1 MVTNKTGWV
10 TQADCIEGF
19 EQLSESSKAY
29 SLSKMVWIDPKYEL
43 VRESNRKAGISY
55 IVDSKFRFYHPKDAW
70 KFEPVRDRAYCSYAD
85 FFETLTS
92 GQVWESGDVSVWM
105 ENKGREV

>member
-1 MVTNKTGWV
+1 MVTNETGWV

-19 EQLSESSKAY
+19 EQLSESSKAFR
-29 SLSKMVWIDPKYEL
+29 LSQKVWIDPKYESE
-43 VRESNRKAGISY
+43 REANRKAGISY
-55 IVDSKFRFYHPKDAW
+55 IVDAVFRFYHPKDAW
-70 KFEPVRDRAYCSYAD
+70 RLEAVRDRAHCSYD
-85 FFETLTS
+85 EFLETLAS